1 MSQLALT
8 QHAQARAGQRG
19 LPHAVIDALL
29 AYADVEVP
37 VGGGCTCLRCSR
49 EALRAAELRGLIGP
63 LADRLKDLGAI
74 VADDD
79 GQIVTFLRVSG
90 GPRGRRYRRPH

>member
-1 MSQLALT
+1 MSLLALT
-8 QHAQARAGQRG
+8 QHARARASQRG

-49 EALRAAELRGLIGP
+49 EALRAAEIRSLIGP
-63 LADRLKDLGAI
+63 VADRLQDLRAI

-79 GQIVTFLRVSG
+79 GQVVTVFRDRG
-90 GPRGRRYRRPH
+90 GRAGRRYRRR